1 MCYWRVGSSCSTC
14 DTWHVTLVTGP
25 VISHKWGFVSFIVM
39 KRTNFPLNHYIENKI
54 PLIFN
59 YYLQCYNKLT
69 LRNKVDFYFFFSP
82 MFYTFKKTSLFDKF
96 IFLLIQQKH
105 NDPFKVHVQRVSFY
119 NKKCSLPLWGIK
131 KKCQAYSNFIFS
143 QWCLLYKKK
152 IHMRCL
158 FYYK

>member
-82 MFYTFKKTSLFDKF
+82 MFYTFKKLHFLTSLFSSWFNKNIMTHSRSMYNEYLF
-96 IFLLIQQKH
+96 ITR
-105 NDPFKVHVQRVSFY
+105 NVHFH
-119 NKKCSLPLWGIK
+119 
-131 KKCQAYSNFIFS
+131 FEE
-143 QWCLLYKKK
+143 
-152 IHMRCL
+152 
-158 FYYK
+158 